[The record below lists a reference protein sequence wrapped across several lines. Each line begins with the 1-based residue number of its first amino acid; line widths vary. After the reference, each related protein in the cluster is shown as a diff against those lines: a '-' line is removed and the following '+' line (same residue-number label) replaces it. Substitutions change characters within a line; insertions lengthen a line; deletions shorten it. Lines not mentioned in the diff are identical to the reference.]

1 MGSLSVKEP
10 KTKGFDI
17 SIFLIIETCCMFSI
31 KGMVMCVRSIINTS
45 TNTVQVLAGCED
57 GSLVV
62 WDVRMPDKE
71 LSSLKMFSEPGLS

>member
-1 MGSLSVKEP
+1 
-10 KTKGFDI
+10 
-17 SIFLIIETCCMFSI
+17 
-31 KGMVMCVRSIINTS
+31 MVMCVSSIINTS